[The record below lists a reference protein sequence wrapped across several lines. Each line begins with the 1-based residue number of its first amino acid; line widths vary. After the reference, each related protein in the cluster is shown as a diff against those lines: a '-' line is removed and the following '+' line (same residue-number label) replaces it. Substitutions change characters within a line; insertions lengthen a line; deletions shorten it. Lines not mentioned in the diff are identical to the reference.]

1 MSPWRLSISSFIAWL
16 RGPMELP
23 SPRTSRV
30 TPCRMSLCERP
41 SSINDALAQHIML
54 MKPGATARPA
64 ASISVCPLALPSEPM
79 AAIASP
85 LIATSP
91 TKPADPLPS

>member
-1 MSPWRLSISSFIAWL
+1 
-16 RGPMELP
+16 MELP

-41 SSINDALAQHIML
+41 SSINETLAQHIML

-64 ASISVCPLALPSEPM
+64 ASTSVFPSGL
-79 AAIASP
+79 SQ
-85 LIATSP
+85 
-91 TKPADPLPS
+91 